1 MNRDDEFTR
10 VIYKPDQ
17 FQPQVWH
24 RALERVQVGSKMFG
38 LLPVYKWQY
47 TEWKKA
53 GSDPR

>member
-17 FQPQVWH
+17 FQPEVWH